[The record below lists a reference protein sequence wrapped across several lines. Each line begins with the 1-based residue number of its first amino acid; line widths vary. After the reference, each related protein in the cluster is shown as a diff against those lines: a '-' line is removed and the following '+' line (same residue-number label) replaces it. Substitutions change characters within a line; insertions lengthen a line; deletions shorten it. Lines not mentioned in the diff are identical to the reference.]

1 MRGYMFRNRWFAL
14 LFVALTLA
22 GVTTLVGTEEGHG
35 ALQDAT
41 DQIAQ
46 QKAQAEQLTS
56 ATQSTPSTD
65 GSAEEVV
72 LASDEDLID
81 PAQGED
87 PTPIDE
93 FAAANPPDPEEV
105 SDDVVIVSREVAGQT
120 TQVQGP
126 PSDGN
131 GPQQASQ

>member
-1 MRGYMFRNRWFAL
+1 MFRNRWFAL

-22 GVTTLVGTEEGHG
+22 GVTTLVGTEKSHG

-46 QKAQAEQLTS
+46 QKAQAEQLTGV
-56 ATQSTPSTD
+56 TQ
-65 GSAEEVV
+65 EVSP
-72 LASDEDLID
+72 SDESGDNVVMATDEELID

-93 FAAANPPDPEEV
+93 FATANPPDPAEM
-105 SDDVVIVSREVAGQT
+105 SNDVVIVSRDVPGQA
-120 TQVQGP
+120 QPQA
-126 PSDGN
+126 PSQAP
-131 GPQQASQ
+131 PQQ

>member
-22 GVTTLVGTEEGHG
+22 GVTTLVGTEKSHG

-46 QKAQAEQLTS
+46 QKAQAEQLTGT
-56 ATQSTPSTD
+56 AQDAPP
-65 GSAEEVV
+65 
-72 LASDEDLID
+72 SDESADNVVMAADEELID

-93 FAAANPPDPEEV
+93 FAAANPPDPEDV
-105 SDDVVIVSREVAGQT
+105 SDDVVIVSRDVPGRAEPQA
-120 TQVQGP
+120 
-126 PSDGN
+126 
-131 GPQQASQ
+131 PQQQ

>member
-22 GVTTLVGTEEGHG
+22 GVTTLVGTEKSHG

-56 ATQSTPSTD
+56 ATQESSSSD
-65 GSAEEVV
+65 DADNVV
-72 LASDEDLID
+72 MAADEDLID

-93 FAAANPPDPEEV
+93 FAAANPPDPEDV
-105 SDDVVIVSREVAGQT
+105 SDDVVIVSRDVPGQAEP
-120 TQVQGP
+120 QAPAQAP
-126 PSDGN
+126 
-131 GPQQASQ
+131 PQQ

>member
-22 GVTTLVGTEEGHG
+22 GVTTLVGTEKSHG

-56 ATQSTPSTD
+56 ATQESSSSD
-65 GSAEEVV
+65 DADNVVMAADEE
-72 LASDEDLID
+72 LID

-93 FAAANPPDPEEV
+93 FAAANPPDPEDV
-105 SDDVVIVSREVAGQT
+105 SDDVVIVSRDVPGQAEP
-120 TQVQGP
+120 QAPAQAP
-126 PSDGN
+126 
-131 GPQQASQ
+131 PQQ

>member
-1 MRGYMFRNRWFAL
+1 MRGYVFRNRWFAL

-22 GVTTLVGTEEGHG
+22 GVTTLVGTEKSHG

-56 ATQSTPSTD
+56 ATQESSSSD
-65 GSAEEVV
+65 DADNVV
-72 LASDEDLID
+72 MAADEDLID

-93 FAAANPPDPEEV
+93 FAAANPPDPEDV
-105 SDDVVIVSREVAGQT
+105 SDDVVIVSRDVPGQAEP
-120 TQVQGP
+120 QAPAQAP
-126 PSDGN
+126 
-131 GPQQASQ
+131 PQQ

>member
-22 GVTTLVGTEEGHG
+22 GVTTLVGTEKSHG

-56 ATQSTPSTD
+56 ATQESSSSD
-65 GSAEEVV
+65 DADNVVMAADEE
-72 LASDEDLID
+72 LID

-93 FAAANPPDPEEV
+93 FAAANAPDPEDV
-105 SDDVVIVSREVAGQT
+105 SDDVVIVSRDVPGRAEPQA
-120 TQVQGP
+120 
-126 PSDGN
+126 
-131 GPQQASQ
+131 PQQQ

>member
-22 GVTTLVGTEEGHG
+22 GVTTLVGTEQGHG
-35 ALQDAT
+35 AIQDAT

-56 ATQSTPSTD
+56 ATQDAPSLADDTAD
-65 GSAEEVV
+65 SVV
-72 LASDEDLID
+72 MAADEDLID
-81 PAQGED
+81 PAEGED

-93 FAAANPPDPEEV
+93 FAAANPPDPEVV
-105 SDDVVIVSREVAGQT
+105 SDDVVIVSRDLPGQA
-120 TQVQGP
+120 QPQASIQAP
-126 PSDGN
+126 
-131 GPQQASQ
+131 PQQ

>member
-22 GVTTLVGTEEGHG
+22 GVTTLVGTEKSHG

-56 ATQSTPSTD
+56 ATQESSSSD
-65 GSAEEVV
+65 DADNVV
-72 LASDEDLID
+72 MAADEDLID

-93 FAAANPPDPEEV
+93 FAAANPPDPEDV
-105 SDDVVIVSREVAGQT
+105 SGDVVIVSRDVPGQAEP
-120 TQVQGP
+120 QAPAQAP
-126 PSDGN
+126 
-131 GPQQASQ
+131 PQQ

>member
-22 GVTTLVGTEEGHG
+22 GVTTLVGTEKSHG

-56 ATQSTPSTD
+56 ATQESSSSD
-65 GSAEEVV
+65 DADNVV
-72 LASDEDLID
+72 MAADEDLID

-93 FAAANPPDPEEV
+93 FAAANPPDPAEM
-105 SDDVVIVSREVAGQT
+105 SNDVVIVSRDVPGQS
-120 TQVQGP
+120 QPQAP
-126 PSDGN
+126 AQAP
-131 GPQQASQ
+131 PQQ

>member
-22 GVTTLVGTEEGHG
+22 GVTTLVGTEKSHG

-56 ATQSTPSTD
+56 ASQESSSSD
-65 GSAEEVV
+65 DADNVV
-72 LASDEDLID
+72 MAADEDLID

-93 FAAANPPDPEEV
+93 FAAANPPDPEDV
-105 SDDVVIVSREVAGQT
+105 SGDVVIVSRDVPGQAEP
-120 TQVQGP
+120 QAPAQAP
-126 PSDGN
+126 
-131 GPQQASQ
+131 PQQ

>member
-1 MRGYMFRNRWFAL
+1 MRGYMFRNRWLAL

-22 GVTTLVGTEEGHG
+22 GVTTLVGTEKSHG

-56 ATQSTPSTD
+56 ATQESSSSD
-65 GSAEEVV
+65 DADNVVMAADEE
-72 LASDEDLID
+72 LID

-93 FAAANPPDPEEV
+93 FAAANPPDPEDV
-105 SDDVVIVSREVAGQT
+105 SDDVVIVSRDVPGQAEP
-120 TQVQGP
+120 QAPAQAP
-126 PSDGN
+126 
-131 GPQQASQ
+131 PQQ